1 MAFLIIFGVGILLT
15 AFTFIL
21 GDLFDFGGGDADAGA
36 EVGEGGAS
44 PFSSRILF
52 VFLTAFGGFGY
63 IGQAMDWNVGAAVLL
78 ALAGGLAVAAGTFFA
93 VVLPMSR
100 QQGSTH
106 VAETDYLELEGQVT
120 AEIPEGGLGRVSLIA
135 PGSGARVSPAARS
148 ANGERIPFGT
158 AVKVVGV
165 GTGAVT
171 VVSLNV
177 TTTIPSAEWPER
189 SNQ

>member
-1 MAFLIIFGVGILLT
+1 MAFLIIFGVGIFLT
-15 AFTFIL
+15 VLTFVV
-21 GDLFDFGGGDADAGA
+21 GELFDFGGGDVDTGG

-63 IGQAMDWNVGAAVLL
+63 IGQAMDWNVGASVLL
-78 ALAGGLAVAAGTFFA
+78 ALAGGLAVAAGTFFV
-93 VVLPMSR
+93 VVLPMSK
-100 QQGSTH
+100 QQGSVH
-106 VAETDYLELEGQVT
+106 VKESDFLNLEAQVT
-120 AEIPEGGLGRVSLIA
+120 AEIPEGGLGRIALIA
-135 PGSGARVSPAARS
+135 PEGGARVSPAARS

-165 GTGAVT
+165 GTGVVT

-177 TTTIPSAEWPER
+177 STTIPSAEWPER